1 MERSSDIL
9 KQLDWWSVLLY
20 SVLVIFGWINIY
32 AAVYNE
38 EHQSILDIS
47 QQYGKQL
54 LWISVAVI
62 LIIALLVID
71 SKVYE
76 LLAYPIYAFAILL
89 LISVLLFG
97 REFNGARSWFVIGG
111 FMIQPAEFTKV
122 ATSLAIAKY
131 MSEYGYKIGNINNF
145 LKTSAIIVLPMLMII
160 LQNDTGSALVY
171 SAFIIVLFREGLSPL
186 LLIIGF
192 AFVSLFLSVL
202 LFGLLATFTV
212 VACFIMLV
220 IIVVYRNKLVN
231 ISTISYAILL
241 GMLLSFNVDVFH
253 LGKIRLIV
261 YSIVIYLLVLIYPA
275 FKLRWRNYHIIAGTF
290 VVAIMFTFSVEY
302 IFNNILEKHQR
313 TRINVVLGI
322 ESDPRGVGYNV
333 NQSKIA
339 IGSGGIDGK
348 GFLQGTQTKFD
359 FVPEQETD
367 FIFCTVGEEWGFVGS
382 SLVIVAYAIL
392 LIRLI
397 ILADRQRRKMYRIY
411 GYSVASIIFFHVA
424 VNIGMT
430 IGITPVIGIPLPF
443 FSYGGSSLWS
453 FTILLFIFLRLDASR
468 MDRL

>member
-9 KQLDWWSVLLY
+9 KNLDWLSIFIY
-20 SVLVIFGWINIY
+20 AVLVIFGWINIY

-38 EHQSILDIS
+38 EHKSILDIS

-54 LWISVAVI
+54 LWISVSVI
-62 LIIALLVID
+62 LIIVILVID
-71 SKVYE
+71 SRIYE
-76 LLAYPIYAFAILL
+76 MIAYPIYAFAVFLL
-89 LISVLLFG
+89 LLVLLFG

-111 FMIQPAEFTKV
+111 FMFQPAEFTKV
-122 ATSLAIAKY
+122 ATSLALAKF
-131 MSEYGYKIGNINNF
+131 MSEYSYDIT
-145 LKTSAIIVLPMLMII
+145 KTKYLLITVIVITVPMMMII

-171 SAFIIVLFREGLSPL
+171 GAFIIVLFREGLSPVL
-186 LLIIGF
+186 LFIGL
-192 AFVSLFLSVL
+192 AFVALFISVL
-202 LFGLLATFTV
+202 LFGLLVSFIAVGVVLMLTVVLLYNKKTINTVTFIYTSLTALLLYFSFTFTKINPTNIV
-212 VACFIMLV
+212 IASIIVYTALLTYPYIKYRLKNFRFLV
-220 IIVVYRNKLVN
+220 ITIVA
-231 ISTISYAILL
+231 AI
-241 GMLLSFNVDVFH
+241 G
-253 LGKIRLIV
+253 
-261 YSIVIYLLVLIYPA
+261 
-275 FKLRWRNYHIIAGTF
+275 
-290 VVAIMFTFSVEY
+290 FTLSVEY

-339 IGSGGIDGK
+339 IGSGGVSGK

-382 SLVIVAYAIL
+382 SFVIVAFAVL

-397 ILADRQRRKMYRIY
+397 MLADRQRRTMYRIY
-411 GYSVASIIFFHVA
+411 GYAVVAIIFFHIT

-430 IGITPVIGIPLPF
+430 IGLAPVIGIPLPF

-468 MDRL
+468 MDKL

>member
-1 MERSSDIL
+1 MERSSGIL

-20 SVLVIFGWINIY
+20 AVLVIFGWINIY

-54 LWISVAVI
+54 LWISVALI
-62 LIIALLVID
+62 LIIAILVID
-71 SKVYE
+71 SKFYE
-76 LLAYPIYAFAILL
+76 LLAYPIYGIAIII
-89 LISVLLFG
+89 LILVLLFG

-131 MSEYGYKIGNINNF
+131 MSEYSYKIS
-145 LKTSAIIVLPMLMII
+145 KTKDFIRTAAIIFLPMLMII

-171 SAFIIVLFREGLSPL
+171 SAFIIVLFREGLSSIL
-186 LLIIGF
+186 LLIGI
-192 AFVSLFLSVL
+192 AFISLFISVL
-202 LFGLLATFTV
+202 LAGLFPTVAALAV
-212 VACFIMLV
+212 LLV
-220 IIVVYRNKLVN
+220 LMMILSYRHK
-231 ISTISYAILL
+231 ISTIVSISYSILVVILLRFNASLFNIDNAYLTAYAII
-241 GMLLSFNVDVFH
+241 FY
-253 LGKIRLIV
+253 ILIF
-261 YSIVIYLLVLIYPA
+261 IYPS
-275 FKLRWRNYHIIAGTF
+275 FKFRFKNYHIIAGTF
-290 VVAIMFTFSVEY
+290 LVAIVFTFSVKY
-302 IFNNILEKHQR
+302 LFNNVLEKHQR

-322 ESDPRGVGYNV
+322 ESDPDGVGYNV

-339 IGSGGIDGK
+339 IGSGGISGK

-382 SLVIVAYAIL
+382 SLVIVAFATL

-430 IGITPVIGIPLPF
+430 IGIMPVIGIPLPF